1 MNETFNHQDASSSA
15 YFFDAAYRLGLL
27 GKNDYDR
34 LWHTTRNI
42 ILFEIVT
49 RGF

>member
-1 MNETFNHQDASSSA
+1 MNEFDRRDAEYSA
-15 YFFDAAYRLGLL
+15 YFFDSTYRLGLL

-34 LWHTTRNI
+34 LWRVTRNI

-49 RGF
+49 RNV